1 MADRGGLGI
10 AIALT
15 EHDIVDARR
24 IDPGPLDQRFQ
35 DDGPEFAGAHRRQAA
50 AELADS
56 GADGGD
62 NGGAAQGHSGSPVLA
77 TPTMPA
83 SIRRAISPEDSER
96 RVARS
101 EEHTSELKTLMRIS
115 YAVI

>member
-62 NGGAAQGHSGSPVLA
+62 NGGAAQGHSGSQVVA
-77 TPTMPA
+77 TPTMPDA
-83 SIRRAISPEDSER
+83 NRRATPPEDRER
-96 RVARS
+96 RVDS
-101 EEHTSELKTLMRIS
+101 PCYECWPIPGGGGGGWG
-115 YAVI
+115 